1 MDAKPARDDTMP
13 DGRHCPACGAPLDRV
28 HRHVVDRW
36 VSLFRSVHRYRCVDP
51 ACGWE
56 GVLGRDRVGAAD
68 EMRWPALMM
77 TFAAGAV
84 AALLVV
90 QGVRVVQQRAAAKAR
105 AEATQVKGVEAQSR
119 ATPAGA
125 DFPGVPLPGEDER
138 VVSNPSPL
146 QLRHS
151 CAWGVPGGNPYRGT
165 VAQALASARL
175 PPEVVRKIAD
185 MAERGW
191 VHDQVEISREGIRTV
206 NGQRRFGADVR
217 AMAFGDTLCF
227 NTRVNFAPGHVEY
240 AALYEA
246 EDAAGKR
253 YTVMVPYVCQ
263 NVSVLGER
271 EEIVVEGNGMPEP
284 ASWALVLGG
293 LGLLGGSLA
302 MRARKTRG

>member
-1 MDAKPARDDTMP
+1 MP
-13 DGRHCPACGAPLDRV
+13 DGRHCPSCGAPLDRV

-36 VSLFRSVHRYRCVDP
+36 ISLFRSVHRYRCVDP

-68 EMRWPALMM
+68 EMRWPALLIA
-77 TFAAGAV
+77 FAAGVLATAAV
-84 AALLVV
+84 W
-90 QGVRVVQQRAAAKAR
+90 QGVRVLQQRAAAEAR
-105 AEATQVKGVEAQSR
+105 AASAQVKGVEAQSR

-125 DFPGVPLPGEDER
+125 DFRGVPLPATDAR
-138 VVSNPSPL
+138 VKANPSPL

-165 VAQALASARL
+165 VVQALAAARL

-191 VHDQVEISREGIRTV
+191 AYDQVEISRNGIQTV
-206 NGQRRFGADVR
+206 NGRRRFGRDVR

-227 NTRVNFAPGHVEY
+227 NTRVNFEPGHVEY

-246 EDAAGKR
+246 EDAGGKR

-271 EEIVVEGNGMPEP
+271 EEIVDVPGMPEP
-284 ASWALVLGG
+284 ASLALVLAGIGLMGG
-293 LGLLGGSLA
+293 LHA
-302 MRARKTRG
+302 IHRRRARR